1 MKDIKTILLT
11 ILLLT
16 FASTSFAWFSQPQ
29 EIGRFRIDY
38 NRDTGIH
45 FEKGAYNQGTKHYS
59 KARKAYT
66 DGYSKGIATFDGG
79 KLSVYYD
86 APMWKSKIKVGEKS
100 NSIDSVISFEE
111 LQAFLDAKEI
121 NMEELEETVLNNA
134 SFYGRIFAKSGG
146 IKEGIEAVAKEQFE
160 IEDLKPVAMNGITDC
175 KVNLLKLKMG
185 KSLDNFFEGMACDGG
200 CLNGALCIHH
210 GPKNVVEI
218 DKFGKQAKEQDIK
231 NSINLYKLNS
241 KKEDKDE

>member
-1 MKDIKTILLT
+1 
-11 ILLLT
+11 
-16 FASTSFAWFSQPQ
+16 
-29 EIGRFRIDY
+29 
-38 NRDTGIH
+38 
-45 FEKGAYNQGTKHYS
+45 
-59 KARKAYT
+59 
-66 DGYSKGIATFDGG
+66 
-79 KLSVYYD
+79 
-86 APMWKSKIKVGEKS
+86 
-100 NSIDSVISFEE
+100 
-111 LQAFLDAKEI
+111 
-121 NMEELEETVLNNA
+121 MEELEETVLNNA
-134 SFYGRIFAKSGG
+134 SFYGRIFAQSGG